1 MYKSLLIGLLLVN
14 IGVTLFLLY
23 RKKHRPSLANEPA
36 TTPTPPPTTRP
47 TIPNM
52 KAVSL

>member
-14 IGVTLFLLY
+14 IGVTLFLIY
-23 RKKHRPSLANEPA
+23 RKKHNLVDEPA
-36 TTPTPPPTTRP
+36 TTPTPSPSQSA
-47 TIPNM
+47 IPNM

>member
-1 MYKSLLIGLLLVN
+1 MYKTLLIGLLLVN

-23 RKKHRPSLANEPA
+23 RKNKGTVLKNEPV
-36 TTPTPPPTTRP
+36 TTPTPPPPRP